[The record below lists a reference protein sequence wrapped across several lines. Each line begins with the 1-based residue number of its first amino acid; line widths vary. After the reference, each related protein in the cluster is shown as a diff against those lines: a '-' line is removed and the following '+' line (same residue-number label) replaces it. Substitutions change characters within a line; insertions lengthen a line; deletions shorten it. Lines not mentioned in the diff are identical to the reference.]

1 MNGKKKNT
9 LEYTNTQ
16 KRKQNTKVRTGT
28 SMQHQQHVRETTK
41 QRNEQLHWT
50 PRFDRTHGTRQHAF
64 LQLQRHFP
72 VRPIFFVGSVPVN
85 TQDVNKG
92 TKSNTKKKPKSE

>member
-1 MNGKKKNT
+1 
-9 LEYTNTQ
+9 
-16 KRKQNTKVRTGT
+16 
-28 SMQHQQHVRETTK
+28 MQHQQHVRETAE

-50 PRFDRTHGTRQHAF
+50 SGFNRTHGSRQHAF

-72 VRPIFFVGSVPVN
+72 VRPILFVRTVPVN

-92 TKSNTKKKPKSE
+92 TKATQKKSKLERPTKCKTQQIQDNKNDFK

>member
-9 LEYTNTQ
+9 LEYINTQ

-50 PRFDRTHGTRQHAF
+50 PRFDRTHGPRQHAF
-64 LQLQRHFP
+64 LHLQRHFP
-72 VRPIFFVGSVPVN
+72 VRPILFVRTVPVS
-85 TQDVNKG
+85 TQDEDKN
-92 TKSNTKKKPKSE
+92 NTKFFSQKIQN